1 MNFQQTK
8 LTKTEWE
15 GCEIPVCDEEKQ
27 ILNLIRTGYKNVNYK
42 YNNNL
47 SLITF
52 IKIQNTPEIENYL
65 YIKYFKPLI
74 EKIFQNTNASILQ
87 IFTPFFEKTKLKIKP
102 LIKIHKIKIDNF
114 DNTIRNTKQHDTQ
127 YNNLYEFNLLK
138 ICKEVINALNKND
151 NI

>member
-27 ILNLIRTGYKNVNYK
+27 ILNLIKTGYNNVNYK

-52 IKIQNTPEIENYL
+52 IKIQNTTEIENYL

-74 EKIFQNTNASILQ
+74 EKMCRDAHPSFLQTFAS
-87 IFTPFFEKTKLKIKP
+87 FFEKTNLKIKP
-102 LIKIHKIKIDNF
+102 LIKIYKIKIDNF
-114 DNTIRNTKQHDTQ
+114 DKTILNTKQTDNS
-127 YNNLYEFNLLK
+127 YKLL
-138 ICKEVINALNKND
+138 
-151 NI
+151 